1 MKHTLAYMA
10 ALAMTGA
17 AAQAAGPIY
26 VNNYDS
32 NNPIYWMDGA
42 SQVKA
47 TVAGTFVQL
56 WASATQG
63 GTYAQL
69 GGDLGLVEDG
79 FFDNGFIDTGLGDGA
94 DIFVKVKAW
103 NGTEGTAGYKMGE
116 VAFAQKT
123 GTTPAPPAPPSP
135 TALSFPGLELTTPGP
150 VIPEPST
157 IALALLGGAAL
168 LLRRRN

>member
-1 MKHTLAYMA
+1 MKIKHTLACMA
-10 ALAMTGA
+10 ALAMTGTA
-17 AAQAAGPIY
+17 AFAADGPIY

-42 SQVKA
+42 TQVKA

-56 WASATQG
+56 WASATAG
-63 GTYAQL
+63 GTFAQL
-69 GGDLGLVEDG
+69 GSDLQLVEDG
-79 FFDNGFIDTGLGDGA
+79 FFDNGFIGTGLGDNA
-94 DIFVKVKAW
+94 DVFVKVKAW
-103 NGTEGTAGYKMGE
+103 NGDKVGE
-116 VAFAQKT
+116 VSFPQKT

-135 TALSFPGLELTTPGP
+135 TALAFPGLELATPGP